1 MYTRPPIVNVRVAV
15 GWPNKLGGCMKKLYK
30 FIIVLA
36 ILSPVGALGWHAAG
50 ANMPNQV
57 AEVMLVR

>member
-1 MYTRPPIVNVRVAV
+1 MRKLMRV
-15 GWPNKLGGCMKKLYK
+15 M
-30 FIIVLA
+30 IVLS